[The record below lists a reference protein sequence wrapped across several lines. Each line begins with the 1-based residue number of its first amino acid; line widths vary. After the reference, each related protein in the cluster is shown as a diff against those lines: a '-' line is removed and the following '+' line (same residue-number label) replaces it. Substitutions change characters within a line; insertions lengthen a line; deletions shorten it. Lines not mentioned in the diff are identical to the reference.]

1 MLVKWNL
8 SGQGVACNTTVL
20 HRMPSVTLGRAQP
33 DFNSSQE
40 EIEKRDKGNSVLAG
54 STPNDLTSSHLV
66 PPSTASVIS
75 HQCWRVGL

>member
-8 SGQGVACNTTVL
+8 SGQGAACNTTLL
-20 HRMPSVTLGRAQP
+20 HSMPSVTLGRAQP

-54 STPNDLTSSHLV
+54 CTPNDLTSFHST
-66 PPSTASVIS
+66 PPSAASAFLVNA
-75 HQCWRVGL
+75 GE